1 MAEHT
6 DETGAP
12 RWEYPPN
19 AIAPTD
25 CVSDKVYRVQFKDDD
40 WEFDQ
45 PAAEAAKN
53 VPVHTARRV
62 ITRYGPEWFVTD
74 VDRWT
79 YKDDELVILGEMVEE
94 EDQSPRVPSAN
105 IDATDTALTWENK
118 PIAEGVDELRIEVSW
133 GVWPYRILGYR
144 DQAIVE
150 KFTPSLPHEFVH
162 RRPDETVEDM
172 MARAREVAERWEHD
186 ETSP

>member
-1 MAEHT
+1 MTEHSDAAE
-6 DETGAP
+6 P
-12 RWEYPPN
+12 QKWEYPPN

-25 CVSDKVYRVQFKDDD
+25 CVQEKVYRVQFKDDEWD
-40 WEFDQ
+40 FDLT
-45 PAAEAAKN
+45 AAEAAKD
-53 VPVHTARRV
+53 VSVHTARRV
-62 ITRYGPEWFVTD
+62 FTRYGPEWFVTD

-79 YKDDELVILGEMVEE
+79 YKDDELVILGEIVEE
-94 EDQSPRVPSAN
+94 ATAPRVPSAD
-105 IDATDTALTWENK
+105 IAAADTTLKWESK

-162 RRPDETVEDM
+162 RDADEPFDEM
-172 MARAREVAERWEHD
+172 MQRARDVAQGWEH
-186 ETSP
+186 EESTP